1 MKPLS
6 FGIPRGRSVRSE
18 RPCGTDPKEIMF
30 DIDQIR
36 EVLIQANYLSRK
48 DAGICLGFDIG
59 TLADQPSFP
68 DIKALYE
75 SLVDEYA

>member
-1 MKPLS
+1 MLD
-6 FGIPRGRSVRSE
+6 
-18 RPCGTDPKEIMF
+18 T
-30 DIDQIR
+30 DQIR